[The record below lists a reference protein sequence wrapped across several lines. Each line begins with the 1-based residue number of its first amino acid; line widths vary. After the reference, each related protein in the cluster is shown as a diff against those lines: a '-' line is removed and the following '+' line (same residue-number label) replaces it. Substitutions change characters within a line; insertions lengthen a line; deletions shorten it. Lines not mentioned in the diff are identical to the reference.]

1 MSTSKSTFGRIVH
14 YSKPYWGRIA
24 ISTLASIAVGT
35 MDGGFA
41 YLVEPLL
48 RKTFATNDKTI
59 FTLLPFAV
67 LIIFAIRAI
76 SRFLNDY
83 FIRTAGELAVQDIRN
98 DLYRNSMHLGLRF
111 YHNHPTGALM
121 SRVLSDVS
129 VMQNGIANVVTSV
142 CRDGFS
148 AISLLVVI
156 FYRSWELALIT
167 FIVIPLTVFSAQ
179 KIGKRIKRL
188 SGQSQEKIGDVA
200 AILQETY
207 TGIKVIKAFGLED
220 WVVQRFRAATTIYY
234 SFIRKA
240 IKYNSISAPISE
252 MITSIGIAGVI
263 WVGGNMVMSGQI
275 TSAEFFSFLTAM
287 VLVYKPIKSLNNSY
301 NVIQTSI
308 GAAVRVFEIIDEKP
322 EIANAENAIA
332 MERAAGE
339 VEFRNVSF
347 AYEGEMVLN
356 KINLSARH
364 GEIIALVGPS
374 GGGKSTLVS
383 LIQRFYDVT
392 SGAVLIDGTDI
403 RTLRMEDLMRQVA
416 LVDQET
422 MLFNDTIAN
431 NIRYGSFSAS
441 DIEVEAAAQA
451 AFAHDFIMEMP
462 DGYATSIGDR
472 GTRLSGGQ
480 RQRICIAR
488 ALVKDAPILIMDEA
502 TSALDTESEQMVQKA
517 LDNLMANRTT
527 FVIAHRLST
536 VLHADKILVLEDGR
550 IVESGSHDEL
560 LKNSGLYNRLY
571 SLQFSDRGSEET
583 GSES

>member
-1 MSTSKSTFGRIVH
+1 MSNSSSTFGRIVH
-14 YSKPYWGRIA
+14 YSKAYWGRIA
-24 ISTLASIAVGT
+24 ISTLASVAVGS

-59 FTLLPFAV
+59 FTLLPIGVIILFAV
-67 LIIFAIRAI
+67 RAVC
-76 SRFLNDY
+76 RFLNDY

-98 DLYRNSMHLGLRF
+98 DLYRNCMRLGLRF
-111 YHNHPTGALM
+111 YNKNPTGALM
-121 SRVLSDVS
+121 SRVLSDVA
-129 VMQNGIANVVTSV
+129 VMQGGIANVVTSI

-188 SGQSQEKIGDVA
+188 SGQSQERIGEVA
-200 AILQETY
+200 SLLQETY
-207 TGIKVIKAFGLED
+207 SGIKVVKAFGLED
-220 WVVQRFRAATTIYY
+220 WVVQRFRTATTHYY
-234 SFIRKA
+234 SFIRRA
-240 IKYNSISAPISE
+240 IKYNSISAPVIE

-263 WVGGNMVMSGQI
+263 WVGGSMVMRGEL
-275 TSAEFFSFLTAM
+275 TPAEFFSFLTAM
-287 VLVYKPIKSLNNSY
+287 VLVYKPVKSLNNSY
-301 NVIQTSI
+301 NIIQTSI
-308 GAAVRVFEIIDEKP
+308 GAAARVFEVIDEKP
-322 EIANAENAIA
+322 ELTDAADAIS
-332 MERAAGE
+332 MDRAKGE
-339 VEFRNVSF
+339 VEFQNVSF
-347 AYEGEMVLN
+347 AYDGETVLDH
-356 KINLSARH
+356 INLSARQ

-383 LIQRFYDVT
+383 LIPRFYDVT
-392 SGAVLIDGTDI
+392 GGAILVDGIDVRSIG
-403 RTLRMEDLMRQVA
+403 MADLMRQVA

-431 NIRYGSFSAS
+431 NIRYGNFSAS
-441 DIEVEAAAQA
+441 DAEVEAAAQA
-451 AFAHDFIMEMP
+451 AFAHDFIIEMP
-462 DGYATSIGDR
+462 DGYSTNIGDR
-472 GTRLSGGQ
+472 GARLSGGQ

-488 ALVKDAPILIMDEA
+488 ALIKNAPILIMDEA

-536 VLHADKILVLEDGR
+536 ILHADNILVLEAGQV
-550 IVESGSHDEL
+550 VESGKHDEL
-560 LKNSGLYNRLY
+560 LMNDGLYSRLS
-571 SLQFSDRGSEET
+571 SLQFSDRDPAGIT
-583 GSES
+583 DQP

>member
-1 MSTSKSTFGRIVH
+1 MSNSTFGRIVH
-14 YSKPYWGRIA
+14 YSKKYWGRIA
-24 ISTLASIAVGT
+24 ISTLASVAVGT

-41 YLVEPLL
+41 YMVEPLL

-59 FTLLPFAV
+59 FTLLPIGVLALFAV
-67 LIIFAIRAI
+67 RAI

-111 YHNHPTGALM
+111 YHQHPTGSLM
-121 SRVLSDVS
+121 SRVLSDVA
-129 VMQNGIANVVTSV
+129 VMQNGIGNVVTSV

-167 FIVIPLTVFSAQ
+167 FVVIPLTIYSAQ

-207 TGIKVIKAFGLED
+207 TGIKVVKAFVLED
-220 WVVQRFRAATTIYY
+220 WVIQRFRTTTNAYY
-234 SFIRKA
+234 NFVRKA
-240 IKYNSISAPISE
+240 IKYNSISAPVIE

-263 WVGGNMVMSGQI
+263 WVGGSMVMRGEL

-287 VLVYKPIKSLNNSY
+287 VLVYKPVKSLNNSY

-322 EIANAENAIA
+322 ELSNAENAVSI
-332 MERAAGE
+332 ERAAGD
-339 VEFRNVSF
+339 VEFRDVSF
-347 AYEGEMVLN
+347 AYDGEMVLN
-356 KINLSARH
+356 NINLSASR

-383 LIQRFYDVT
+383 LIPRFYDVT
-392 SGAVLIDGTDI
+392 SGAVLVDSTDI
-403 RTLRMEDLMRQVA
+403 RSLRMADLMRQVA

-431 NIRYGSFSAS
+431 NIRYGNFSAS
-441 DIEVEAAAQA
+441 DSEVEAAAKA
-451 AFAHDFIMEMP
+451 AFAHDFILEMP
-462 DGYATSIGDR
+462 EGYSTNIGDR
-472 GTRLSGGQ
+472 GVRLSGGQ

-488 ALVKDAPILIMDEA
+488 ALIKDAPILIMDEA

-517 LDNLMANRTT
+517 LDNLMTNRTT

-536 VLHADKILVLEDGR
+536 ILHADKILVLEDGR
-550 IVESGSHDEL
+550 IVESGSHSEL
-560 LKNSGLYNRLY
+560 LKSSGLYSRLH
-571 SLQFSDRGSEET
+571 SLQFSNSASTET
-583 GSES
+583 RQES

>member
-1 MSTSKSTFGRIVH
+1 MGKSTFGRIVH
-14 YSKPYWGRIA
+14 YSKPYWGRIV

-41 YLVEPLL
+41 YMVEPLL

-59 FTLLPFAV
+59 FTLLPIGVLLIFAV
-67 LIIFAIRAI
+67 RAI

-98 DLYRNSMHLGLRF
+98 DLYRNSMTLGLRF
-111 YHNHPTGALM
+111 YHKNTTGALM
-121 SRVLSDVS
+121 SRVLSDVA
-129 VMQNGIANVVTSV
+129 VMQNGIANVVTSI

-156 FYRSWELALIT
+156 FYRSWQLALIT
-167 FIVIPLTVFSAQ
+167 FVVIPLTVFSAQ

-207 TGIKVIKAFGLED
+207 TGIKVVKAFGLGE
-220 WVVQRFRAATTIYY
+220 WMVQRFRSSTDTYY

-240 IKYNSISAPISE
+240 IKYNSISAPVIE

-263 WVGGNMVMSGQI
+263 WVGGSMVMEGKL
-275 TSAEFFSFLTAM
+275 TSSEFFSFLTAM

-301 NVIQTSI
+301 NIIQTSI

-322 EIANAENAIA
+322 EIADADNTVSLG
-332 MERAAGE
+332 RAKGE
-339 VEFRNVSF
+339 VEFHDVSF
-347 AYEGEMVLN
+347 AYDGETVLN
-356 KINLSARH
+356 NLNLTASH

-383 LIQRFYDVT
+383 LIPRFYDVT
-392 SGAVLIDGTDI
+392 AGAVLVDGIDI
-403 RTLRMEDLMRQVA
+403 RSLRMADLTRQVA

-431 NIRYGSFSAS
+431 NIRYGNFSAS
-441 DIEVEAAAQA
+441 DLEVEAAAKA

-462 DGYATSIGDR
+462 DGYTTNIGDR

-488 ALVKDAPILIMDEA
+488 ALVKDAPILILDEA

-517 LDNLMANRTT
+517 LENLMANRTT

-536 VLHADKILVLEDGR
+536 VLHADKIIVLEDGR
-550 IVESGSHDEL
+550 IVESGSHGEL
-560 LKNSGLYNRLY
+560 LKNSGLYSRLH
-571 SLQFSDRGSEET
+571 SLQFSNSGS
-583 GSES
+583 SEPGQEP

>member
-1 MSTSKSTFGRIVH
+1 MSNSTFGRIVH
-14 YSKPYWGRIA
+14 YSKKYWGRIA
-24 ISTLASIAVGT
+24 ISTLASVAVGT

-41 YLVEPLL
+41 YMVEPLL

-59 FTLLPFAV
+59 FTLLPIGVLALFAV
-67 LIIFAIRAI
+67 RAI

-111 YHNHPTGALM
+111 YHQHPTGSLM
-121 SRVLSDVS
+121 SRVLSDVA
-129 VMQNGIANVVTSV
+129 VMQSGIGNVVTSV

-167 FIVIPLTVFSAQ
+167 FVVIPLTIYSAQ

-207 TGIKVIKAFGLED
+207 TGIKVVKAFVLED
-220 WVVQRFRAATTIYY
+220 WVIQRFRTTTNAYY
-234 SFIRKA
+234 NFVRKA
-240 IKYNSISAPISE
+240 IKYNSISAPVIE

-263 WVGGNMVMSGQI
+263 WVGGSMVMRGEL

-287 VLVYKPIKSLNNSY
+287 VLVYKPVKSLNNSY
-301 NVIQTSI
+301 NIIQTSI

-322 EIANAENAIA
+322 ELTNAENAVSI
-332 MERAAGE
+332 ERAAGD
-339 VEFRNVSF
+339 VEFRDVSF
-347 AYEGEMVLN
+347 AYDGEKVLN
-356 KINLSARH
+356 NINLSASR

-383 LIQRFYDVT
+383 LIPRFYDVT
-392 SGAVLIDGTDI
+392 SGVVLVDGTDI
-403 RTLRMEDLMRQVA
+403 RSLRMADLMRQVA

-431 NIRYGSFSAS
+431 NIRYGNFSAS
-441 DIEVEAAAQA
+441 DSEVEAAAKA
-451 AFAHDFIMEMP
+451 AFAHDFILEMP
-462 DGYATSIGDR
+462 EGYSTNIGDR
-472 GTRLSGGQ
+472 GVRLSGGQ

-488 ALVKDAPILIMDEA
+488 ALIKDAPILIMDEA

-536 VLHADKILVLEDGR
+536 ILHADKILVLEDGR
-550 IVESGSHDEL
+550 IVESGSHSEL
-560 LKNSGLYNRLY
+560 LKSSGLYSRLH
-571 SLQFSDRGSEET
+571 SLQFSNSGTAET
-583 GSES
+583 RQES

>member
-1 MSTSKSTFGRIVH
+1 MSKSSFSRIVY

-24 ISTLASIAVGT
+24 ISALASIAIGG

-48 RKTFATNDKTI
+48 RKTFASNDKTI
-59 FTLLPFAV
+59 FTFLPIGVVILFAV
-67 LIIFAIRAI
+67 RAG

-98 DLYRNSMHLGLRF
+98 DLYRNCMHLGLRF
-111 YHNHPTGALM
+111 YHKHTTGALM
-121 SRVLSDVS
+121 SSVLSDVA

-167 FIVIPLTVFSAQ
+167 FIVIPLTIYSAQ

-200 AILQETY
+200 ALLQETY
-207 TGIKVIKAFGLED
+207 TGIKVVKAFGLEE
-220 WVVQRFRAATTIYY
+220 WVIQRFRAATTNYY
-234 SFIRKA
+234 SFIRRA
-240 IKYNSISAPISE
+240 IKYNSISAPVIE

-263 WVGGNMVMSGQI
+263 WVGGSMVMRGEL
-275 TSAEFFSFLTAM
+275 TAAEFFSFLTAM
-287 VLVYKPIKSLNNSY
+287 VLVYKPVKSLNNSY

-308 GAAVRVFEIIDEKP
+308 GAAERVFKIIDEEP
-322 EIANAENAIA
+322 ELVIAANAVSI
-332 MERAAGE
+332 ERAAGE
-339 VEFRNVSF
+339 VEFRDVSF
-347 AYEGEMVLN
+347 AYDGENVLN
-356 KINLSARH
+356 HISLSASH

-383 LIQRFYDVT
+383 LIPRFYDVT
-392 SGAVLIDGTDI
+392 DGSILIDGIDI
-403 RTLRMEDLMRQVA
+403 RTIDMADLIRQVA

-431 NIRYGSFSAS
+431 NIRYGNFSAS
-441 DIEVEAAAQA
+441 DIEVEVAAQA

-462 DGYATSIGDR
+462 DGYATNIGDR
-472 GTRLSGGQ
+472 GARLSGGQ

-488 ALVKDAPILIMDEA
+488 ALIKDAPILIMDEA

-536 VLHADKILVLEDGR
+536 ILHADKILVIEGGQ
-550 IVESGSHDEL
+550 IVESGSHDDL
-560 LKNSGLYNRLY
+560 LQNSGLYSRLY
-571 SLQFSDRGSEET
+571 SLQFSDRDPAET
-583 GSES
+583 GNML

>member
-1 MSTSKSTFGRIVH
+1 MTKSKSTFGRIVH

-24 ISTLASIAVGT
+24 ISTLASIAVGS

-59 FTLLPFAV
+59 FTLLPIGVLLIFAV
-67 LIIFAIRAI
+67 RAI

-98 DLYRNSMHLGLRF
+98 DLYRNSMTLGLRF
-111 YHNHPTGALM
+111 YNKNTTGALM
-121 SRVLSDVS
+121 SRVLSDVA
-129 VMQNGIANVVTSV
+129 VMQNGIANVVTSI

-156 FYRSWELALIT
+156 FYRSWQLALIT
-167 FIVIPLTVFSAQ
+167 FVVIPLTVFAAQ

-207 TGIKVIKAFGLED
+207 TGIKVVKAFGLGE
-220 WVVQRFRAATTIYY
+220 WMVQRFRSATDTYY

-240 IKYNSISAPISE
+240 IKYNSISAPVIE

-263 WVGGNMVMSGQI
+263 WVGGSMVMGGKLTAS
-275 TSAEFFSFLTAM
+275 EFFSFLTAM

-301 NVIQTSI
+301 NIIQTSI

-322 EIANAENAIA
+322 EIADADKTVSLG
-332 MERAAGE
+332 RAKGE
-339 VEFRNVSF
+339 VTFRDVSF
-347 AYEGEMVLN
+347 AYDGETVLKN
-356 KINLSARH
+356 VNLTASH

-383 LIQRFYDVT
+383 LISRFYDVT
-392 SGAVLIDGTDI
+392 SGAILVDGIDI
-403 RTLRMEDLMRQVA
+403 RSLRMADLTRQVA

-431 NIRYGSFSAS
+431 NIRYGNFSAS
-441 DIEVEAAAQA
+441 DLEVETAAKA

-462 DGYATSIGDR
+462 DGYATNIGDR
-472 GTRLSGGQ
+472 GARLSGGQ

-488 ALVKDAPILIMDEA
+488 ALVKNAPILILDEA

-517 LDNLMANRTT
+517 LENLMANRTT

-536 VLHADKILVLEDGR
+536 ILHADKILVLEDGR
-550 IVESGSHDEL
+550 IVESGSHSEL
-560 LKNSGLYNRLY
+560 LKNSGLYSRLC
-571 SLQFSDRGSEET
+571 SLQFSDRDPAELTSEP
-583 GSES
+583 

>member
-1 MSTSKSTFGRIVH
+1 MSNSTFGRIVH

-24 ISTLASIAVGT
+24 ISTLASVAVGT

-59 FTLLPFAV
+59 FTLLPIGV
-67 LIIFAIRAI
+67 IIIFAIRAVG
-76 SRFLNDY
+76 RYLNDY

-111 YHNHPTGALM
+111 YHKHPTGSLM
-121 SRVLSDVS
+121 SRVLSDVA
-129 VMQNGIANVVTSV
+129 VMQNGIGNVVTSV

-148 AISLLVVI
+148 AISLLGVI

-200 AILQETY
+200 ALLQETY
-207 TGIKVIKAFGLED
+207 TGIKVVKAFGLED
-220 WVVQRFRAATTIYY
+220 WVIKRFRTATSCYY
-234 SFIRKA
+234 SFVRKG
-240 IKYNSISAPISE
+240 IKYNSISAPVIE
-252 MITSIGIAGVI
+252 MITSLGIAGVI
-263 WVGGNMVMSGQI
+263 WVGGSMVMRGEL

-287 VLVYKPIKSLNNSY
+287 VLVYKPVKSLNNSY
-301 NVIQTSI
+301 NIIQTSI
-308 GAAVRVFEIIDEKP
+308 GAAVRVFEVIDEKP
-322 EIANAENAIA
+322 ELADTENAVSI
-332 MERAAGE
+332 ERATGE
-339 VEFRNVSF
+339 VEFRDVSF
-347 AYEGEMVLN
+347 AYDGETVLN
-356 KINLSARH
+356 QINLSARH

-383 LIQRFYDVT
+383 LIPRFYDVT
-392 SGAVLIDGTDI
+392 SGAVMVDGTDI
-403 RTLRMEDLMRQVA
+403 RSIRMADLMRQVA

-431 NIRYGSFSAS
+431 NIRYGNFSAT
-441 DIEVEAAAQA
+441 DIEVEAAAQT
-451 AFAHDFIMEMP
+451 AFAHDFIMEMS
-462 DGYATSIGDR
+462 DGYSTNIGDR
-472 GTRLSGGQ
+472 GARLSGGQ

-488 ALVKDAPILIMDEA
+488 ALIKDAPILIMDEA

-536 VLHADKILVLEDGR
+536 VIHADQILVLDGGC
-550 IVESGSHDEL
+550 IVERGSHETL
-560 LKNSGLYNRLY
+560 LNNGGLYSRLC
-571 SLQFSDRGSEET
+571 SLQFSERSSDGLT
-583 GSES
+583 D

>member
-1 MSTSKSTFGRIVH
+1 MNTNTLGRIIH

-24 ISTLASIAVGT
+24 ISTFASIAVGS

-48 RKTFATNDKTI
+48 RKTFATNDMTI
-59 FTLLPFAV
+59 FAFLPLGVVLL
-67 LIIFAIRAI
+67 FAIRAVG
-76 SRFLNDY
+76 RFLNDY

-98 DLYRNSMHLGLRF
+98 DLYQNSMGLGLRF
-111 YHNHPTGALM
+111 FHKQPTGALM
-121 SRVLSDVS
+121 SRVLSDVA

-148 AISLLVVI
+148 ALSLLAVI
-156 FYRSWELALIT
+156 FYRSWQLALIT
-167 FIVIPLTVFSAQ
+167 FVVIPLTVFSAQ

-207 TGIKVIKAFGLED
+207 TGIKVVKAFGLGD
-220 WVVQRFRAATTIYY
+220 RMVQRFRAATDSYY
-234 SFIRKA
+234 CFVRKA
-240 IKYNSISAPISE
+240 IKYNSVSAPIIE
-252 MITSIGIAGVI
+252 MITSLGIAGVI
-263 WVGGNMVMSGQI
+263 WVGGSMVMSGKL

-287 VLVYKPIKSLNNSY
+287 ALVYKPVKSLNNSY
-301 NVIQTSI
+301 NTIQTSI
-308 GAAVRVFEIIDEKP
+308 GAAARVFEIIDEKP
-322 EIANAENAIA
+322 ELDDAE
-332 MERAAGE
+332 AAVSIGRTSGM

-347 AYEGEMVLN
+347 AYDDNPVLD
-356 KINLSARH
+356 KINLTADH
-364 GEIIALVGPS
+364 GEVIALVGPS

-383 LIQRFYDVT
+383 LIPRFYDVT
-392 SGAVLIDGTDI
+392 GGEILVDGIDI
-403 RTLRMEDLMRQVA
+403 RLIKMTDLIRQVA

-431 NIRYGSFSAS
+431 NIRYGNFSAS
-441 DIEVEAAAQA
+441 DSDVEEAARA

-462 DGYATSIGDR
+462 DGYATNIGDR
-472 GTRLSGGQ
+472 GARLSGGQ

-488 ALVKDAPILIMDEA
+488 ALVKNAPILILDEA

-517 LDNLMANRTT
+517 LENLMANRTT

-536 VLHADKILVLEDGR
+536 VLHADRILVLEDGK
-550 IVESGSHDEL
+550 IVESGSHDDL
-560 LKNSGLYNRLY
+560 QKNHGLYSRLH
-571 SLQFSDRGSEET
+571 SMQFSDQDSTRTSKQP
-583 GSES
+583 

>member
-1 MSTSKSTFGRIVH
+1 MSTSTFGRIVH

-24 ISTLASIAVGT
+24 ISTLASVAVGT

-67 LIIFAIRAI
+67 LIIFAIRALG
-76 SRFLNDY
+76 RFLNDY

-98 DLYRNSMHLGLRF
+98 DLYRNSMNLGLRF
-111 YHNHPTGALM
+111 YHKNTTGALM
-121 SRVLSDVS
+121 SRVLSDVA
-129 VMQNGIANVVTSV
+129 VMQNGIANVVTSI

-167 FIVIPLTVFSAQ
+167 FVVIPLTVYSAQ

-188 SGQSQEKIGDVA
+188 SGQSQEKIGEVA

-207 TGIKVIKAFGLED
+207 TGIKVVKAFGLGE
-220 WVVQRFRAATTIYY
+220 WMVQRFRSATDTYY

-240 IKYNSISAPISE
+240 IKYNSISAPVIE

-263 WVGGNMVMSGQI
+263 WVGGNMVMGGKL

-301 NVIQTSI
+301 NIIQTSI

-322 EIANAENAIA
+322 EIADADKTVSLG
-332 MERAAGE
+332 RARGE
-339 VEFRNVSF
+339 VTFRDVSF
-347 AYEGEMVLN
+347 AYDGEAVLN
-356 KINLSARH
+356 NISLSARY
-364 GEIIALVGPS
+364 GEIVALVGPS

-383 LIQRFYDVT
+383 LIPRFYDVT
-392 SGAVLIDGTDI
+392 SGAVLVDGTDI
-403 RTLRMEDLMRQVA
+403 RSIRMADLMRQVA

-431 NIRYGSFSAS
+431 NIRYGNFSAS
-441 DIEVEAAAQA
+441 DSEVENAAKA

-462 DGYATSIGDR
+462 EGYSTNIGDR
-472 GTRLSGGQ
+472 GARLSGGQ

-488 ALVKDAPILIMDEA
+488 ALVKDAPILILDEA

-517 LDNLMANRTT
+517 LENLMANRTT

-560 LKNSGLYNRLY
+560 LNNGGLYSRLY
-571 SLQFSDRGSEET
+571 SLQFSKRGSAETNEEP
-583 GSES
+583 

>member
-1 MSTSKSTFGRIVH
+1 MSNSTFGRIVH

-24 ISTLASIAVGT
+24 ISTLASVAVGT

-59 FTLLPFAV
+59 FTFLPIGV
-67 LIIFAIRAI
+67 IIIFAIRALC
-76 SRFLNDY
+76 RYLNDY

-111 YHNHPTGALM
+111 YHKHPTGSLM
-121 SRVLSDVS
+121 SRVLSDVA
-129 VMQNGIANVVTSV
+129 VMQNGIGNVVTSV

-148 AISLLVVI
+148 AISLLGVI

-200 AILQETY
+200 ALLQETY
-207 TGIKVIKAFGLED
+207 TGIKVVKAFGLED
-220 WVVQRFRAATTIYY
+220 WVIKRFKTATSCYY
-234 SFIRKA
+234 SFVRKG
-240 IKYNSISAPISE
+240 IKYNSISAPVIE
-252 MITSIGIAGVI
+252 MITSFGIAGVI
-263 WVGGNMVMSGQI
+263 WVGGSMVMRGEL

-287 VLVYKPIKSLNNSY
+287 ILVYKPVKSLNNSY
-301 NVIQTSI
+301 NIIQTSI
-308 GAAVRVFEIIDEKP
+308 GAAVRVFEVIDEKP
-322 EIANAENAIA
+322 ELADTENAVSIG
-332 MERAAGE
+332 RVAGE
-339 VEFRNVSF
+339 VEFRDVSF
-347 AYEGEMVLN
+347 AYDGETVLN
-356 KINLSARH
+356 QINLSARH

-383 LIQRFYDVT
+383 LIPRFYDVT
-392 SGAVLIDGTDI
+392 SGAVMVDGTDI
-403 RTLRMEDLMRQVA
+403 RSIRMADLMRQVA

-431 NIRYGSFSAS
+431 NIRYGNFSAT
-441 DIEVEAAAQA
+441 DIEVETAAQA

-462 DGYATSIGDR
+462 DGYSTNIGDR
-472 GTRLSGGQ
+472 GARLSGGQ

-488 ALVKDAPILIMDEA
+488 ALIKDAPILIMDEA

-536 VLHADKILVLEDGR
+536 VIHADQILVLDGGC
-550 IVESGSHDEL
+550 IVERGSHETL
-560 LKNSGLYNRLY
+560 LNNGGLYSRLC
-571 SLQFSDRGSEET
+571 SLQFSERNADGST
-583 GSES
+583 GEP

>member
-1 MSTSKSTFGRIVH
+1 MSNSTFGRIVH

-24 ISTLASIAVGT
+24 ISTLASVAVGT

-48 RKTFATNDKTI
+48 RKTFATNDNTI
-59 FTLLPFAV
+59 FTLLPIGV
-67 LIIFAIRAI
+67 VIIFAIRAV
-76 SRFLNDY
+76 SRYLNDY

-111 YHNHPTGALM
+111 YHKHPTGSLM
-121 SRVLSDVS
+121 SRVLSDVA
-129 VMQNGIANVVTSV
+129 VMQNGIGNVVTSV

-148 AISLLVVI
+148 AISLLGVI

-200 AILQETY
+200 ALLQETY
-207 TGIKVIKAFGLED
+207 TGIKVVKAFGLED
-220 WVVQRFRAATTIYY
+220 WVIKRFSTATSCYY
-234 SFIRKA
+234 SFVRKG
-240 IKYNSISAPISE
+240 IKYNSISAPVIE
-252 MITSIGIAGVI
+252 MITSLGIAGVI
-263 WVGGNMVMSGQI
+263 WVGGSMVMRGEL

-287 VLVYKPIKSLNNSY
+287 VLVYKPVKTLNNSY
-301 NVIQTSI
+301 NIIQTSI
-308 GAAVRVFEIIDEKP
+308 GAADRVFEIIDEKP
-322 EIANAENAIA
+322 EITDADSAVPIEHVTGN
-332 MERAAGE
+332 
-339 VEFRNVSF
+339 VDFHDVSF
-347 AYEGEMVLN
+347 AYDGEMVLN
-356 KINLSARH
+356 HITISAHH

-383 LIQRFYDVT
+383 LIPRFYDVT
-392 SGAVLIDGTDI
+392 AGAVFVDGIDI
-403 RTLRMEDLMRQVA
+403 RSINRADLMRQVA

-431 NIRYGSFSAS
+431 NIRYGNFSAS
-441 DIEVEAAAQA
+441 DSDIEAAARA
-451 AFAHDFIMEMP
+451 AFAHDFVMEMP
-462 DGYATSIGDR
+462 DGYATNIGDR
-472 GTRLSGGQ
+472 GARLSGGQ

-488 ALVKDAPILIMDEA
+488 ALVKNAPILILDEA
-502 TSALDTESEQMVQKA
+502 TSALDTESEQMVQRA
-517 LDNLMANRTT
+517 LENLMVNRTT

-536 VLHADKILVLEDGR
+536 ILHADKILVLEDGR
-550 IVESGSHDEL
+550 IAESGSHDDL

-571 SLQFSDRGSEET
+571 SMQFSGQDSAET
-583 GSES
+583 GGEA

>member
-1 MSTSKSTFGRIVH
+1 MSNSTFGRIVH

-24 ISTLASIAVGT
+24 ISTLASVAVGT

-48 RKTFATNDKTI
+48 RKTFASNDKTI
-59 FTLLPFAV
+59 FTLLPV
-67 LIIFAIRAI
+67 GVVIIFAIRAVC
-76 SRFLNDY
+76 RYLNDY

-111 YHNHPTGALM
+111 YHNHPTGSLM
-121 SRVLSDVS
+121 SRVLSDVA
-129 VMQNGIANVVTSV
+129 VMQNGIGNVVTSV

-148 AISLLVVI
+148 AISLLGVI

-167 FIVIPLTVFSAQ
+167 FIVIPLTIFSAQ

-200 AILQETY
+200 ALLQETY
-207 TGIKVIKAFGLED
+207 TGIKVVKAFGLED
-220 WVVQRFRAATTIYY
+220 WVIKRFRAATSCYY
-234 SFIRKA
+234 SFVRKG
-240 IKYNSISAPISE
+240 IKYNSISAPVIE
-252 MITSIGIAGVI
+252 MITSLGIAGVI
-263 WVGGNMVMSGQI
+263 WVGGSMVMRGEL

-287 VLVYKPIKSLNNSY
+287 VLVYKPVKSLNNSY
-301 NVIQTSI
+301 NIIQTSI
-308 GAAVRVFEIIDEKP
+308 GAAVRVFEVIDEKP
-322 EIANAENAIA
+322 ELADTENAVSI
-332 MERAAGE
+332 ERTTGE
-339 VEFRNVSF
+339 VEFREVSF
-347 AYEGEMVLN
+347 AYDGETVLN
-356 KINLSARH
+356 QVNLSARH

-383 LIQRFYDVT
+383 LIPRFYDVT
-392 SGAVLIDGTDI
+392 SGAVMVDGIDI
-403 RTLRMEDLMRQVA
+403 RSIRMPDLMRQVA

-431 NIRYGSFSAS
+431 NIRYGNFAAT
-441 DIEVEAAAQA
+441 DIEVETAAQA

-462 DGYATSIGDR
+462 DGYSTNIGDR
-472 GTRLSGGQ
+472 GARLSGGQ

-488 ALVKDAPILIMDEA
+488 ALIKDAPILIMDEA

-536 VLHADKILVLEDGR
+536 VIHADQILVLDAGC
-550 IVESGSHDEL
+550 IVERGSHETL
-560 LKNSGLYNRLY
+560 LNNGGLYSRLC
-571 SLQFSDRGSEET
+571 SLQFSERSSDGLT
-583 GSES
+583 N

>member
-1 MSTSKSTFGRIVH
+1 MGKSTFGRIVH

-24 ISTLASIAVGT
+24 ISTLASVAVGT

-59 FTLLPFAV
+59 FTLLPIGVLFLFA
-67 LIIFAIRAI
+67 FRAI
-76 SRFLNDY
+76 CRFLNDY

-98 DLYRNSMHLGLRF
+98 DLYRNSMTLGLRF
-111 YHNHPTGALM
+111 YHKNTTGALM
-121 SRVLSDVS
+121 SRVLSDVA
-129 VMQNGIANVVTSV
+129 VMQSGIANVVTSI

-156 FYRSWELALIT
+156 FYRSWQLALIT
-167 FIVIPLTVFSAQ
+167 FIVIPLTVYSAQ

-207 TGIKVIKAFGLED
+207 NSIKVVKAFGLGE
-220 WVVQRFRAATTIYY
+220 WMVQRFRSATDSYY

-240 IKYNSISAPISE
+240 IKYNSISAPVIE
-252 MITSIGIAGVI
+252 MITSFGIAGVI
-263 WVGGNMVMSGQI
+263 WVGGSMVMGGKLTPS
-275 TSAEFFSFLTAM
+275 EFFSFLTAM
-287 VLVYKPIKSLNNSY
+287 VLVYKPVKSLNNSY
-301 NVIQTSI
+301 NIIQTSI

-322 EIANAENAIA
+322 EIADADKTVSLG
-332 MERAAGE
+332 RAKGE
-339 VEFRNVSF
+339 VEFRDVSF
-347 AYEGEMVLN
+347 AYDGETVLN
-356 KINLSARH
+356 NISLSASH

-383 LIQRFYDVT
+383 LIARFYDV
-392 SGAVLIDGTDI
+392 SGGAILVDGIDM
-403 RTLRMEDLMRQVA
+403 RSLRMADLTRQVA

-431 NIRYGSFSAS
+431 NIRYGNFSAS
-441 DIEVEAAAQA
+441 DFEIEEAARA

-462 DGYATSIGDR
+462 DGYTTNIGDR
-472 GTRLSGGQ
+472 GARLSGGQ

-488 ALVKDAPILIMDEA
+488 ALVKDAPILILDEA

-536 VLHADKILVLEDGR
+536 ILHADKILVLEDGR

-560 LKNSGLYNRLY
+560 VNNGGLYSRLY
-571 SLQFSDRGSEET
+571 SLQFSNRGSAETSEEP
-583 GSES
+583 

>member
-1 MSTSKSTFGRIVH
+1 MSKSTFGRIVH

-48 RKTFATNDKTI
+48 RKMFATNDKTI

-67 LIIFAIRAI
+67 LIIFAIRAV

-98 DLYRNSMHLGLRF
+98 DLYRNSMNLGLRF
-111 YHNHPTGALM
+111 YHRNTTGALM
-121 SRVLSDVS
+121 SRVLSDVA
-129 VMQNGIANVVTSV
+129 VMQNGIANVVTSI

-156 FYRSWELALIT
+156 FYRSWQLALIT
-167 FIVIPLTVFSAQ
+167 FIVIPLTVYSAQ

-207 TGIKVIKAFGLED
+207 TGIKVVKAFGLGE
-220 WVVQRFRAATTIYY
+220 WMVQRFHSATDTYY

-240 IKYNSISAPISE
+240 IKYNSISAPIIE
-252 MITSIGIAGVI
+252 MITSFGIAGVI
-263 WVGGNMVMSGQI
+263 WVGGSMVMGGKL
-275 TSAEFFSFLTAM
+275 TAAEFFSFLTAM

-322 EIANAENAIA
+322 EIADAEKTVSLG
-332 MERAAGE
+332 RAKGE
-339 VEFRNVSF
+339 VTFCDVSF
-347 AYEGEMVLN
+347 AYDGETVLN
-356 KINLSARH
+356 NISLSARH
-364 GEIIALVGPS
+364 GEIVALVGPS

-383 LIQRFYDVT
+383 LIPRFYDVT

-403 RTLRMEDLMRQVA
+403 RSISMADLMRQVA

-431 NIRYGSFSAS
+431 NIRYGNFSAS
-441 DIEVEAAAQA
+441 DIEVENAAKA

-462 DGYATSIGDR
+462 EGYSTNIGDR
-472 GTRLSGGQ
+472 GARLSGGQ

-488 ALVKDAPILIMDEA
+488 ALVKDAPILILDEA

-517 LDNLMANRTT
+517 LENLMTNRTT

-536 VLHADKILVLEDGR
+536 VLHADKILVLEAGR
-550 IVESGSHDEL
+550 IVENGSHDEL
-560 LKNSGLYNRLY
+560 LNNGGLYSRLC
-571 SLQFSDRGSEET
+571 SLQFSDRGSADTSEEP
-583 GSES
+583 

>member
-1 MSTSKSTFGRIVH
+1 MSKSTFGRIVH

-67 LIIFAIRAI
+67 LIIFAIRAV

-98 DLYRNSMHLGLRF
+98 DLYRNSMNLGLRF
-111 YHNHPTGALM
+111 YHRNTTGALM
-121 SRVLSDVS
+121 SRVLSDVA
-129 VMQNGIANVVTSV
+129 VMQNGIANVVTSI

-156 FYRSWELALIT
+156 FYRSWQLALIT
-167 FIVIPLTVFSAQ
+167 FIVIPLTVYSAQ

-207 TGIKVIKAFGLED
+207 TGIKVVKAFGLGE
-220 WVVQRFRAATTIYY
+220 WMVQRFRSATDTYY

-240 IKYNSISAPISE
+240 IKYNSISAPVIE
-252 MITSIGIAGVI
+252 MITSFGIAGVI
-263 WVGGNMVMSGQI
+263 WVGGNMVMGGKL
-275 TSAEFFSFLTAM
+275 TAAEFFSFLTAM

-301 NVIQTSI
+301 NIIQTSI

-322 EIANAENAIA
+322 EIADADKTISLG
-332 MERAAGE
+332 RAKGE
-339 VEFRNVSF
+339 VTFRDVSF
-347 AYEGEMVLN
+347 AYDGETVLN
-356 KINLSARH
+356 NISLSASY
-364 GEIIALVGPS
+364 GEIVALVGPS

-383 LIQRFYDVT
+383 LIPRFYDVT
-392 SGAVLIDGTDI
+392 SGAVLIDGADI
-403 RTLRMEDLMRQVA
+403 RSIRMADLMRQVA

-431 NIRYGSFSAS
+431 NIRYGNFSAS
-441 DIEVEAAAQA
+441 DSEVENAAKA

-462 DGYATSIGDR
+462 EGYSTNIGDR
-472 GTRLSGGQ
+472 GARLSGGQ

-488 ALVKDAPILIMDEA
+488 ALVKDAPILILDEA

-517 LDNLMANRTT
+517 LENLMANRTT

-560 LKNSGLYNRLY
+560 LSNGGLYSRLC
-571 SLQFSDRGSEET
+571 SLQFRNRGSAETSEEP
-583 GSES
+583 